1 MKAIL
6 SVSNKAG
13 LVDFAKGLEKLNV
26 DIYSTGGTKKALS
39 DAGVKVHSVSDLTG
53 FPEILNGRVKTLHP
67 MVHGGILAKRDNPD
81 HIKELESNKIDPID
95 MVVVNLYPFVQTVA
109 KPDVTLAD
117 ALENIDIGGPT
128 MIRASAKNYPSVL
141 VVVDPDDYANV
152 LEMLGNGVVP
162 TDERKKLAQKAYQHT
177 ATYDTAISQYLLD
190 DAEGLPEDM
199 TIALK
204 KKYDL
209 RYGENSHQKAAFYE
223 ELVVGGAE
231 KTGII
236 SAEQLWGKALSFNN
250 ILDADAAWSTATDYS
265 EPTVSVVKHTNS
277 CGLASHPVLV
287 EAYKRAYAGDSV
299 SAFGGICAI
308 NRKVDLPTAQEI
320 YKNFYEIVIAPAYDD
335 DALEYLKK
343 KKDLRILLAKPSD
356 FKGYDYR
363 RVEGGMLVQDADIY
377 PEEKLELKT
386 ASKREPTEQELKDL
400 IFAFRAVKHIKSNA
414 IVFAKDQTLLGM
426 GAGQPNRV
434 ISVELSFK
442 LSGDEAKGA
451 VMASDAFFPFP
462 DCVDL
467 AHKAGITAIIQPG
480 GSLNDKASIEAAD
493 KYGMAM
499 VFTGVRHFRH

>member
-53 FPEILNGRVKTLHP
+53 FPEILDGRVKTLHP
-67 MVHGGILAKRDNPD
+67 MVHGGILARRDKPD
-81 HIKELESNKIDPID
+81 HMKELDSNKIDPID

-128 MIRASAKNYPSVL
+128 MIRASAKNHPSVL
-141 VVVDPDDYANV
+141 VVVDPSDYDNV
-152 LEMLGNGVVP
+152 LELLGKGEVP
-162 TDERKKLAQKAYQHT
+162 ADERKKLAQKAYQHT
-177 ATYDTAISQYLLD
+177 ATYDTAISQYLLGD
-190 DAEGLPEDM
+190 ESLPDDM

-223 ELVVGGAE
+223 EQVVGGAE
-231 KTGII
+231 QTGII

-250 ILDADAAWSTATDYS
+250 ILDADAAWSTATDYPD
-265 EPTVSVVKHTNS
+265 PTVSVVKHTNS

-287 EAYKRAYAGDSV
+287 EAYKRAYSGDTV

-308 NRKVDLPTAQEI
+308 NRKVDLATAQEI
-320 YKNFYEIVIAPAYDD
+320 YKNFYEIVIAPAYND

-356 FKGYDYR
+356 FKGYDFR

-377 PEEKLELKT
+377 PEDKLEITT
-386 ASKREPTEQELKDL
+386 ATKRQPTEQELKDL

-414 IVFAKDQTLLGM
+414 IVFAKEQTLLGM

-442 LSGDEAKGA
+442 LSGDAAKGA

-467 AHKAGITAIIQPG
+467 AHNAGITAIIQPG
-480 GSLNDKASIEAAD
+480 GSMNDKASIEAAD

-499 VFTGVRHFRH
+499 VFTGIRHFRH

>member
-6 SVSNKAG
+6 SVSNKTG
-13 LVDFAKGLEKLNV
+13 LVDFAKGLEKLKV

-67 MVHGGILAKRDNPD
+67 VIHGGILAKRDDED
-81 HIKELESNKIDPID
+81 HMKELESNKIDPID

-128 MIRASAKNYPSVL
+128 MIRASAKNFPGVL
-141 VVVDPDDYANV
+141 VVVDPEDYSDV
-152 LEMLGNGVVP
+152 LKMLNDGTVP
-162 TDERKKLAQKAYQHT
+162 MDERKRLAQKAYQHT

-190 DAEGLPEDM
+190 DEALPEDM
-199 TIALK
+199 TIALR

-209 RYGENSHQKAAFYE
+209 RYGENSHQRAAFYE
-223 ELVVGGAE
+223 ELVVGDNE
-231 KTGII
+231 QTGII

-250 ILDADAAWSTATDYS
+250 ILDADAAWSTATDYPD
-265 EPTVSVVKHTNS
+265 PTVSVVKHTNS
-277 CGLASHPVLV
+277 CGLASNPVLV

-299 SAFGGICAI
+299 SAFGGICAV
-308 NRKVDLPTAQEI
+308 NRRLDLATAQEMSS
-320 YKNFYEIVIAPAYDD
+320 NFYEIVIAPAYDD
-335 DALEYLKK
+335 DALEHLKK

-363 RVEGGMLVQDADIY
+363 RVEGGLLVQDADIY
-377 PEEKLELKT
+377 PEDKLELKT
-386 ASKREPTEQELKDL
+386 ATKREPTKQELKDL
-400 IFAFRAVKHIKSNA
+400 VFAFRAVKHIKSNA

-442 LSGDEAKGA
+442 LAGDEAKGA

-462 DCVDL
+462 DCVEL

-493 KYGMAM
+493 NYGMAM
-499 VFTGVRHFRH
+499 VFTGIRHFRH

>member
-6 SVSNKAG
+6 SVSNKTG

-26 DIYSTGGTKKALS
+26 DVYSTGGTKMALA
-39 DAGVKVHSVSDLTG
+39 DAGIEVHSVSDLTG

-67 MVHGGILAKRDNPD
+67 MVHGGILARRDNPD
-81 HIKELESNKIDPID
+81 HMKELSSNRIDPID

-109 KPDVTLAD
+109 KPNVTLAD

-128 MIRASAKNYPSVL
+128 MIRASAKNFPSVL
-141 VVVDPDDYANV
+141 VVVDPDDYDNV
-152 LEMLGNGVVP
+152 LALLQKGDVP
-162 TDERKKLAQKAYQHT
+162 ADERKKLAQKAYQHT
-177 ATYDTAISQYLLD
+177 ASYDTAISQYLLG
-190 DAEGLPEDM
+190 DAEEFPEDM

-223 ELVVGGAE
+223 EMLVGGAE
-231 KTGII
+231 RTGII

-250 ILDADAAWSTATDYS
+250 LLDADAAWSTATDYS

-299 SAFGGICAI
+299 SAFGGICAL
-308 NRKVDLPTAQEI
+308 NRKVDLATAEEI
-320 YKNFYEIVIAPAYDD
+320 HKNYYEIVIAPAYDG
-335 DALEYLKK
+335 DALEYIKK
-343 KKDLRILLAKPSD
+343 KKDVRILLAKPSD

-363 RVEGGMLVQDADIY
+363 RVEGGMLVQDPDIY
-377 PEEKLELKT
+377 PEEKLDLKT
-386 ASKREPTEQELKDL
+386 ATKRQPTEQEIKDL

-414 IVFAKDQTLLGM
+414 IVFAKEQTLLGM
-426 GAGQPNRV
+426 GAGQPNRI

-442 LSGDEAKGA
+442 LAGDGAKGA

-462 DCVDL
+462 DCVEL
-467 AHKAGITAIIQPG
+467 AHKADITAIIQPG
-480 GSLNDKASIEAAD
+480 GSINDNASIEAAD
-493 KYGMAM
+493 KHNMAM

>member
-39 DAGVKVHSVSDLTG
+39 DADIKVHSVSELTG
-53 FPEILNGRVKTLHP
+53 FPEILDGRVKTLHP
-67 MVHGGILAKRDNPD
+67 VVHGGILARRDNPG
-81 HIKELESNKIDPID
+81 HMKELESNKIGPID

-128 MIRASAKNYPSVL
+128 MIRASAKNFPSVL
-141 VVVDPDDYANV
+141 VVVDPDDYNNILA
-152 LEMLGNGVVP
+152 LLQKGDVP
-162 TDERKKLAQKAYQHT
+162 ADERKKLAQKAYQHT
-177 ATYDTAISQYLLD
+177 ATYDTAISQYLR
-190 DAEGLPEDM
+190 AGEEGLPDDM
-199 TIALK
+199 TVALK
-204 KKYDL
+204 KRYDL

-223 ELVVGGAE
+223 EMVVGGAE

-250 ILDADAAWSTATDYS
+250 ILDADAAWSTATDYPD
-265 EPTVSVVKHTNS
+265 PTVSVVKHTNS

-299 SAFGGICAI
+299 SAFGGICAV
-308 NRKVDLPTAQEI
+308 NRKVDIATAQEI
-320 YKNFYEIVIAPAYDD
+320 GKNYYEIVIAPAYDD
-335 DALEYLKK
+335 DALEYIKK
-343 KKDLRILLAKPSD
+343 KKDVRILLAKPSD

-363 RVEGGMLVQDADIY
+363 RVEGGMLVQDPDIY
-377 PEEKLELKT
+377 PEQMLDLKT
-386 ASKREPTEQELKDL
+386 ATKRQPTEQEIKDL

-442 LSGDEAKGA
+442 LAGDAAKGA

-462 DCVDL
+462 DCVEL
-467 AHKAGITAIIQPG
+467 AHKAGVTAIIQPG
-480 GSLNDKASIEAAD
+480 GSINDKASIEAAD
-493 KYGMAM
+493 KYNMAM

>member
-39 DAGVKVHSVSDLTG
+39 DVGVKVHSVSDLTG
-53 FPEILNGRVKTLHP
+53 FPEILDGRVKTLHP
-67 MVHGGILAKRDNPD
+67 MVHGGILARRDKPD
-81 HIKELESNKIDPID
+81 HMKELDSNKIDPID

-128 MIRASAKNYPSVL
+128 MIRASAKNHPSVL
-141 VVVDPDDYANV
+141 VVVDPSDYDNV
-152 LEMLGNGVVP
+152 LELLGKGEVP
-162 TDERKKLAQKAYQHT
+162 ADERKKLAQKAYQHT
-177 ATYDTAISQYLLD
+177 ATYDTAISQYLLGD
-190 DAEGLPEDM
+190 ESLPDDM

-223 ELVVGGAE
+223 EQVVGGAE
-231 KTGII
+231 QTGII

-250 ILDADAAWSTATDYS
+250 ILDADAAWSTATDYPD
-265 EPTVSVVKHTNS
+265 PTVSVVKHTNS

-287 EAYKRAYAGDSV
+287 EAYKRAYSGDTV

-308 NRKVDLPTAQEI
+308 NRKVDLATAQEI
-320 YKNFYEIVIAPAYDD
+320 YKNFYEIVIAPAYND

-356 FKGYDYR
+356 FKGYDFR

-377 PEEKLELKT
+377 PEDKLEITT
-386 ASKREPTEQELKDL
+386 ATKRQPTEQELKDL

-414 IVFAKDQTLLGM
+414 IVFAKEQTLLGM

-442 LSGDEAKGA
+442 LSGDAAKGA

-467 AHKAGITAIIQPG
+467 AHNAGITAIIQPG
-480 GSLNDKASIEAAD
+480 GSMNDKASIEAAD

-499 VFTGVRHFRH
+499 VFTGIRHFRH

>member
-6 SVSNKAG
+6 SVSNKTG
-13 LVDFAKGLEKLNV
+13 LVDLAKGLEKLNV

-39 DAGVKVHSVSDLTG
+39 DAGVKVHSVSELTG
-53 FPEILNGRVKTLHP
+53 FPEILDGRVKTLHP
-67 MVHGGILAKRDNPD
+67 MVHGGILARRDNLG
-81 HIKELESNKIDPID
+81 HMKELDSNKIGPID
-95 MVVVNLYPFVQTVA
+95 MVVVNLYPFMQTVA
-109 KPDVTLAD
+109 KPDVMLAD

-128 MIRASAKNYPSVL
+128 MIRASAKNFPSVL
-141 VVVDPDDYANV
+141 VVVDPDDYDSV
-152 LEMLGNGVVP
+152 LALLQKGDVP
-162 TDERKKLAQKAYQHT
+162 QEERKKLAQKAYQHT
-177 ATYDTAISQYLLD
+177 AIYDTAISQYLLD
-190 DAEGLPEDM
+190 DAIGLPEDM

-204 KKYDL
+204 KKCDL
-209 RYGENSHQKAAFYE
+209 RYGENSHQKASFYE
-223 ELVVGGAE
+223 EMVVGGTE

-250 ILDADAAWSTATDYS
+250 ILDADAAWGIATDYS
-265 EPTVSVVKHTNS
+265 EPTVSVVKHTNP

-287 EAYKRAYAGDSV
+287 EAYKRAYAGDPV

-308 NRKVDLPTAQEI
+308 NRKVNLVTAQEI
-320 YKNFYEIVIAPAYDD
+320 GKNYYEIVIAPAYDE
-335 DALEYLKK
+335 DALEFIKK
-343 KKDLRILLAKPSD
+343 KKDVRILLAKPSD

-377 PEEKLELKT
+377 PEEKLDLKT
-386 ASKREPTEQELKDL
+386 VTKRQSTEQELKDL
-400 IFAFRAVKHIKSNA
+400 IFAFKAVKHIKSNA
-414 IVFAKDQTLLGM
+414 IVFVKEKVLLGM

-442 LSGDEAKGA
+442 LSGDAAKGA

-462 DCVDL
+462 DCVEL

-480 GSLNDKASIEAAD
+480 GSINDKASIEAAD
-493 KYGMAM
+493 KYNMAM